1 MNPIAKTKLIFFLF
15 SAPNWSVLA
24 PPDSP
29 FHPAHI
35 QHLMQSNSV
44 TLSPAP
50 SVDSQGRSPPQQE
63 MLQQQAQAFQQ
74 NASTSA
80 GSSNQSDSDEDSYHE
95 KTQHVEQQQS
105 SPPLTPLCKESSQ
118 LTLSQQISNVVNSW
132 SMHQENFANSNGS
145 LSSGSS
151 SAPTTPC
158 NFAPVKR
165 EFFPDTPEP
174 NTSKFPHSTYC
185 IP

>member
-1 MNPIAKTKLIFFLF
+1 
-15 SAPNWSVLA
+15 
-24 PPDSP
+24 
-29 FHPAHI
+29 
-35 QHLMQSNSV
+35 MQSNSV

-63 MLQQQAQAFQQ
+63 ILQQQAQAFQQ
-74 NASTSA
+74 NAGTSA
-80 GSSNQSDSDEDSYHE
+80 GSSNQSDSDEDSYHDQ
-95 KTQHVEQQQS
+95 KQQMQDHHQS
-105 SPPLTPLCKESSQ
+105 SPPLTPLCKESAS

-132 SMHQENFANSNGS
+132 TLHQENFVNSGS

-158 NFAPVKR
+158 NFAPKR

-174 NTSKFPHSTYC
+174 NTSKLSNQLEKKGADLSQSNDISNQKIKFVCLT
-185 IP
+185 IF

>member
-1 MNPIAKTKLIFFLF
+1 
-15 SAPNWSVLA
+15 
-24 PPDSP
+24 
-29 FHPAHI
+29 
-35 QHLMQSNSV
+35 MQSNSV

-74 NASTSA
+74 NAGTSA
-80 GSSNQSDSDEDSYHE
+80 GSSNPSDSDEDSYHE
-95 KTQHVEQQQS
+95 KPQTNERHQN
-105 SPPLTPLCKESSQ
+105 SPPLTPLCKESAS
-118 LTLSQQISNVVNSW
+118 LTLSQQISNVVSSW
-132 SMHQENFANSNGS
+132 TMHQENYAANGN

-165 EFFPDTPEP
+165 EFFPDTPEA
-174 NTSKFPHSTYC
+174 NTSKFFVFVIAFFFLLFESSLLN
-185 IP
+185 